1 MTQITMLKELTDRLD
16 AWEMNRQ
23 TDAIAHLHWLE
34 GTQLGPKGLEYI
46 DTPWACGFEDG
57 QEVAING

>member
-1 MTQITMLKELTDRLD
+1 MTQTELLAALTDRID
-16 AWEMNRQ
+16 AWEMNRH
-23 TDAIAHLHWLE
+23 TATIVHLHWLE